1 MLQLAKRSYCL
12 LPEVMLRCFTTLCLF
27 VSNTKNC
34 CMIQKTEKEISAV
47 RLFSRFSVGIT
58 LKIAV
63 WLLVSSFLFT
73 TRPTWETSWHY
84 GIAFFFWFYAL
95 VYGALYSYV
104 RGSSPGHVVWL
115 SLGSKVVKFFLTLL
129 LICLLY
135 TSTSPR
141 DRSVSR
147 LTSSA

>member
-1 MLQLAKRSYCL
+1 
-12 LPEVMLRCFTTLCLF
+12 
-27 VSNTKNC
+27 
-34 CMIQKTEKEISAV
+34 MIQKTEKEISAV
-47 RLFSRFSVGIT
+47 RLFSRFAVGIT
-58 LKIAV
+58 LMIAV

-73 TRPTWETSWHY
+73 TRPTWKTSWHY

-129 LICLLY
+129 LIVLY
-135 TSTSPR
+135 WALDGDKMTPFVVDVLVCYFLTLIYELIFIVKRST
-141 DRSVSR
+141 
-147 LTSSA
+147 